1 MKPKSLLPMAAAAF
15 AASCSVES
23 QDRMNVLF
31 IMVDDLKPSLGCY
44 GDPYAITPAI
54 DSLAADGVVYDRAY
68 CQQAL
73 SGPSRA
79 SIMTGLRPWENGVT
93 ELNTWMREKNPDL
106 ITLPQ
111 AFRNAGYTTVSVG
124 KTCHGDRNT
133 MDSLSWSVSPMLYQ
147 YGKNDEYM
155 LQVNKTGKKAA
166 SFESYDGPEDA
177 YLDVNIREEA
187 LRQLEVLSMT
197 DSPFFLAVGFLKPH
211 LPFCAPER
219 FFDLY
224 EDVDFRAPDT
234 TRIQGAPALAYHD
247 SNELRGYVDIGKKQ
261 VGINQH
267 IALKKAYYAC
277 VSYADEN
284 IGMLLA
290 KLKELGLYENTVV
303 VLVGDHGFHTGEL
316 GLWCKSTNY
325 EAACHSP
332 LIIRS
337 PRNEHVHVK
346 NPVELI
352 DIYPTLAAL
361 CDVKAPDSLSGK
373 DLAEISEGDRT
384 YAFSQFP
391 RPYAALHNA
400 SKRTHMGYAVR
411 DDRWRY
417 VEWYDNDGNMAAREL
432 YDLGSDLLE
441 TENLADSNEHVDVVA
456 HFSDML
462 RSCRQ

>member
-1 MKPKSLLPMAAAAF
+1 
-15 AASCSVES
+15 
-23 QDRMNVLF
+23 
-31 IMVDDLKPSLGCY
+31 
-44 GDPYAITPAI
+44 
-54 DSLAADGVVYDRAY
+54 
-68 CQQAL
+68 
-73 SGPSRA
+73 
-79 SIMTGLRPWENGVT
+79 
-93 ELNTWMREKNPDL
+93 
-106 ITLPQ
+106 
-111 AFRNAGYTTVSVG
+111 
-124 KTCHGDRNT
+124 
-133 MDSLSWSVSPMLYQ
+133 
-147 YGKNDEYM
+147 
-155 LQVNKTGKKAA
+155 
-166 SFESYDGPEDA
+166 
-177 YLDVNIREEA
+177 
-187 LRQLEVLSMT
+187 
-197 DSPFFLAVGFLKPH
+197 
-211 LPFCAPER
+211 
-219 FFDLY
+219 
-224 EDVDFRAPDT
+224 
-234 TRIQGAPALAYHD
+234 
-247 SNELRGYVDIGKKQ
+247 
-261 VGINQH
+261 
-267 IALKKAYYAC
+267 
-277 VSYADEN
+277 
-284 IGMLLA
+284 MLLA

-361 CDVKAPDSLSGK
+361 CDVKVPDSLSGK

-441 TENLADSNEHVDVVA
+441 TENLADSNEHVDVMA